1 MKTQINTWNLKKK
14 IIFFQTLMIAVTSM
28 IILVVSMTSAVYYMR
43 EQAKEMARGNLE
55 TLASNYND
63 TLLQYQKLAMAL
75 VISKSAQDYCKSSES
90 SGSQYEA
97 LAEKL
102 YDDMQNM
109 LNMQGN
115 MNFAVV
121 MQGKA
126 DGYVYKGNSS
136 LLDTRFISEYQ
147 KDYAGSI
154 PMKKDSSI
162 RMSFG
167 EGYFKRSIHTLTI
180 YHPIY
185 STSTSSVSNGEIGML
200 ILNFKDN
207 MLDQLYSKENQS
219 GGQRNFLT
227 DEAGNVIF
235 QDKNEQVSYREKM
248 NGTTGSFQKSGKL
261 INYQKIGSWGYYLV
275 DEIPA
280 KELYTGS
287 FGILLILLL
296 VIVGMMLFSI
306 FTLRKMIMTFYQP
319 MDRVLL
325 AMDDVAEGRL
335 EKRLDE
341 DSIDADSRKLAACFN
356 TMMDKIHML
365 LEQVKQEQH
374 QLEQT
379 RFNALYSQIKPHFL
393 YNTLDCIHWQAVT
406 DGNREISVMVKAVA
420 QYYRLCLSK
429 GKEIIPLSQEL
440 EHINAYLI
448 IQNMRYDNII
458 ELENRIPETYFNLKI
473 PKMTLQPL
481 IENAIY
487 HGIRVKEGKKGKIIL
502 GIEEIESAV
511 NILVSDDGA
520 GMEEAKLQEMNL
532 GISEYNEKLGY
543 GVGNVNKRIELMFG
557 SQYGISFAQN
567 EPEGITV
574 KIHLPAER

>member
-1 MKTQINTWNLKKK
+1 
-14 IIFFQTLMIAVTSM
+14 
-28 IILVVSMTSAVYYMR
+28 
-43 EQAKEMARGNLE
+43 
-55 TLASNYND
+55 
-63 TLLQYQKLAMAL
+63 
-75 VISKSAQDYCKSSES
+75 
-90 SGSQYEA
+90 
-97 LAEKL
+97 
-102 YDDMQNM
+102 
-109 LNMQGN
+109 
-115 MNFAVV
+115 
-121 MQGKA
+121 
-126 DGYVYKGNSS
+126 
-136 LLDTRFISEYQ
+136 
-147 KDYAGSI
+147 
-154 PMKKDSSI
+154 
-162 RMSFG
+162 
-167 EGYFKRSIHTLTI
+167 
-180 YHPIY
+180 
-185 STSTSSVSNGEIGML
+185 
-200 ILNFKDN
+200 
-207 MLDQLYSKENQS
+207 
-219 GGQRNFLT
+219 
-227 DEAGNVIF
+227 
-235 QDKNEQVSYREKM
+235 
-248 NGTTGSFQKSGKL
+248 
-261 INYQKIGSWGYYLV
+261 
-275 DEIPA
+275 
-280 KELYTGS
+280 
-287 FGILLILLL
+287 
-296 VIVGMMLFSI
+296 
-306 FTLRKMIMTFYQP
+306 